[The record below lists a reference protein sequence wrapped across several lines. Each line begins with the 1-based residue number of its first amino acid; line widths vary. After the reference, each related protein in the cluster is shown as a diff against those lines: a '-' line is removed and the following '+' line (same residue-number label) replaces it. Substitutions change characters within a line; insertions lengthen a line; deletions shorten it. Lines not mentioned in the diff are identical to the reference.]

1 MVSFTQQIHTMTPP
15 TLNTSPLILISRF
28 ISNFFNPL
36 TSLFLYYV
44 YYSYLHYGWQQ
55 ALLEF
60 MPILFILIL
69 PISIWIFW
77 NVKKGNYSNMD
88 VSNRNERK
96 SLYMIIALA
105 LLLYLII
112 NYLLD
117 GQIDLTVLYLFVLLI
132 LMQISNFYIKSSM
145 HTALNVYT
153 AALFYTFDPAVGI
166 IWCGIAVLVGITRVI
181 LKRHT
186 PGEVLMGAV
195 LAVAVS
201 FAYLYTDNLLS
212 AGL

>member
-1 MVSFTQQIHTMTPP
+1 MVRFTEQFHLMTPP
-15 TLNTSPLILISRF
+15 NANTPPLILISRL

-69 PISIWIFW
+69 PVSIWIYW
-77 NVKKGNYSNMD
+77 NYKKGNYSNMD
-88 VSNRNERK
+88 VSNREQRK
-96 SLYMIIALA
+96 SLYMMIALA
-105 LLLYLII
+105 LLVYLAV

-117 GQIDLTVLYLFVLLI
+117 GQVDLTVLFLFVLLI

-145 HTALNVYT
+145 HTALNFYT
-153 AALFYTFDPAVGI
+153 AALFYTFDPLVGLV
-166 IWCGIAVLVGITRVI
+166 WCGIAVLVGVTRVI

-186 PGEVLMGAV
+186 PNEVLVGAV
-195 LAVAVS
+195 LAIAVS

-212 AGL
+212 N